1 MPNGETFIR
10 DLMELK
16 VKIARLRELL
26 HFREMVKNEE
36 MTREKIL
43 EEVNERIM
51 SELWEIVEVAESL

>member
-1 MPNGETFIR
+1 MLNGETFIR